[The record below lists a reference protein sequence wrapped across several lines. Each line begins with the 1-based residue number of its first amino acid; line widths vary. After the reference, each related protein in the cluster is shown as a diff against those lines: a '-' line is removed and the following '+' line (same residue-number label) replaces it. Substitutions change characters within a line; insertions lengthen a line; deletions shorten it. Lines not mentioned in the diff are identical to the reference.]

1 MHDRRSQS
9 PNLEPVNLKL
19 EKTLYTLRHVAS
31 KVKIEDKTEMDLQ
44 QQAQAPQ
51 ERPFKDY
58 FNPLDNLSISCLEYP
73 NVTARSFKLT

>member
-31 KVKIEDKTEMDLQ
+31 KVKIEDKIEINLEQ
-44 QQAQAPQ
+44 PQALEEEYFSPLK
-51 ERPFKDY
+51 FKHIMHK
-58 FNPLDNLSISCLEYP
+58 ISKCSY
-73 NVTARSFKLT
+73 